1 MFLRGQFGTI
11 KRSELLFFVESRC
24 PMEQV
29 IPYILLA
36 CAVLLETAKT
46 VFSNNFSKRVLTTET
61 DIYKFN
67 TFMYLGSFLVLC
79 CCGKS
84 PVSVFTCIT
93 AFLFAV
99 CIWLNQYCFLKA
111 LKIGPMS
118 FVTFI
123 QGTSLLVPIVY
134 GVFMWKERITLWQ
147 VIWLVVLLIGMALS
161 LDLRRE
167 KGNGKWILFAFG
179 AMLFMGGIGIL
190 QTTHQTSVHRGELI
204 SFLRLAFLFTVG
216 INFIGWRIGER
227 KVPACF
233 KMKSSA
239 TPMAAASGV
248 CMGVVHI
255 FSLYLSGVLPKV
267 VFFPVAN
274 GGLIFITM
282 IAALIFF
289 KERFS
294 VKQWIG
300 FFIGTI
306 ALSVIGL

>member
-1 MFLRGQFGTI
+1 MKQ
-11 KRSELLFFVESRC
+11 
-24 PMEQV
+24 M

-36 CAVLLETAKT
+36 LAVLLETAKT
-46 VFSNNFSKRVLTTET
+46 VFSNNFSKRVLNTET

-67 TFMYLGSFLVLC
+67 TFMYIGSFAVLC

-84 PVSVFTCIT
+84 PVSLFTVVT
-93 AFLFAV
+93 AFLFAL

-111 LKIGPMS
+111 LKTGPMS

-123 QGTSLLVPIVY
+123 QGTSLLVPIIY
-134 GVFMWKERITLWQ
+134 GVFMWKETITLWQ
-147 VIWLVVLLIGMALS
+147 ILWLAVLLAGMALC
-161 LDLRRE
+161 LDLKRE
-167 KGNGKWILFAFG
+167 SGNGRWILFAFG

-190 QTTHQTSVHRGELI
+190 QTTHQTSVHKDELI
-204 SFLRLAFLFTVG
+204 SFLRLAFLFTVA
-216 INFIGWRIGER
+216 INFIGWRVGEK

-233 KMKSSA
+233 HMKSSA
-239 TPMAAASGV
+239 TPMATASGI

-282 IAALIFF
+282 VAALIFF

-294 VKQWIG
+294 AKQWIG
-300 FFIGTI
+300 FLIGTL